1 MDRIL
6 VPTDMSEFGSLA
18 LRYAALF
25 RENLGSKL
33 TLLYADE
40 MAFPVDFGAVPV
52 GWYFENE
59 PESKQKLVAKLKEC
73 ARETVGQADVV
84 VMQDTPAHA
93 IVEAA
98 EHIDADLIIMGTHGR
113 HGWRRALLG
122 SVTERV
128 LRDTDRPV
136 LTVNVG
142 RALSPSAPAIRRVLC
157 PVNFSEIA
165 RDALEQACYLA
176 KAFDAELTVMHVAEN
191 EGATDLKVVEERFSQ
206 WVTPEMRT
214 CSNYRE
220 IVVHGDAAA
229 RVLEVAEEIA
239 ADLIVIGAQHKL
251 FSDATLIGTTTERIT
266 RFARCAVLT
275 LVRRV
280 GATTSRLAAA
290 GVTSGE

>member
-6 VPTDMSEFGSLA
+6 VPTDMSDFSKLA
-18 LRYAALF
+18 LRFASLF
-25 RENLGSKL
+25 QEKLGSKL

-40 MAFPVDFGAVPV
+40 LAFPVDFGAVPV

-59 PESKQKLVAKLKEC
+59 PQSKERLIEKVRAF
-73 ARETVGQADVV
+73 ARDSVGAADVI

-98 EHIDADLIIMGTHGR
+98 EHCDADLILMGTHGR

-136 LTVNVG
+136 LTVAPPRMG
-142 RALSPSAPAIRRVLC
+142 ISTPAIHRVLC

-165 RDALEQACYLA
+165 RDALEQACWLA
-176 KAFDAELTVMHVAEN
+176 NAFDAELTVVHVAEN
-191 EGATDLKVVEERFSQ
+191 EGATELKHVEERFSQ

-214 CSNYRE
+214 CSTRYRE

-239 ADLIVIGAQHKL
+239 ADLIVVGAQHKL
-251 FSDATLIGTTTERIT
+251 FSDATVIGTTTERIT

-280 GATTSRLAAA
+280 GASTSRIAAA
-290 GVTSGE
+290 KVTSGE

>member
-6 VPTDMSEFGSLA
+6 IPTDMSDFAKPA
-18 LRYAALF
+18 LRYASMF
-25 RENLGSKL
+25 REKLGSKL
-33 TLLYADE
+33 TILFADE
-40 MAFPVDFGAVPV
+40 LAFPVDFGAAPV

-59 PESKQKLVAKLKEC
+59 PASKERLVEKVRAY
-73 ARETVGQADVV
+73 ARDTVGQADVV

-93 IVEAA
+93 IVETA
-98 EHIDADLIIMGTHGR
+98 EHCDADLIIMGTHGR

-136 LTVNVG
+136 LTVAPPRMG
-142 RALSPSAPAIRRVLC
+142 SGEPAIRRILC

-191 EGATDLKVVEERFSQ
+191 EGASDLKLVEERFSQ

-214 CSNYRE
+214 ISKYRE

-229 RVLEVAEEIA
+229 RVLEVAEEIQ
-239 ADLIVIGAQHKL
+239 ADLIVVGAQHKL
-251 FSDATLIGTTTERIT
+251 FSDATVIGTTTELIT

-290 GVTSGE
+290 RVTSGE